1 MERPIIVGGSSG
13 KNGHAPITGFPSHW
27 LRFRPAQ
34 GPGRKMHPT
43 KRVAS
48 SFVCVWIVAIFVAGS
63 FGGNGERFLLGQA
76 TDLENRQRQN
86 ERIRGLA
93 ASDVGDAPLRC
104 SDSTTGT
111 GIYMGHVSGVE
122 GEGAF
127 DDVEVLLT
135 CGSRALERTVPGPD
149 GGFVFEGLPDG
160 DYVVTVRKTGYRGPP
175 ARRFRL
181 EGGVI
186 TSPPP
191 GAINREYVLAPL
203 DPDTFVYHWEED
215 QSTAGYDYSAHV
227 NQPLEVEF
235 LDESVEVSDS
245 SSAVRLNRD
254 YKILLVDS
262 AGGTWTKEHAY
273 RLLETIRTIPQEDRL
288 YPERKDRG
296 ASKWLLTSNHV
307 LNDIR
312 ITGGNVVSERTVLIS
327 EEAFVNASPRIALIE
342 GKRGRYYSQRLHHAL
357 VRFVTDN
364 GRHEASYEKILQER
378 FGVTT
383 RITEHTTYEA
393 LTAST
398 TGEGASRFQKFHSEE
413 IVQLINTLEEMPGG
427 MHKIPELKYLV
438 RRLDGTPHPLY
449 SEAPAVAWPD
459 SGYIEFMDTA
469 FLQASISAVHR
480 LILHEKAHF
489 LWAHLFDDRLK
500 ADWIELGGWYEDVRS
515 PSRWSTTK
523 QTEFVS
529 AYGHLK
535 NPNEDM
541 AESIAFFVINPD
553 KLKSRAIGKYEFVRD
568 RIMQGSFYISRIR
581 EDLTFEVYNLYPD
594 YVFPGKIRR
603 VDIRVTGA
611 AEEDKTVRIEVELH
625 ALDKVLEGAEKV
637 SMRVV
642 SEIDTYE
649 DVFLYPEGD
658 ARTGTVLS
666 GGFTLSKFA
675 KAGYW
680 FPTQIRI
687 WDAVGNERF
696 ERGDDFGWSLY
707 VNNPREDVT
716 PPQYVRN
723 SASLTKSV
731 ETREGQEI
739 QVIRASW
746 QVDENNGLIENNP
759 CYASINDELLETY
772 RFEEH
777 GDYDSQSERCEVLF
791 LMPHYMPSS
800 VYTMNY
806 IRMTDLALN
815 TTGVFFGDPGHLL
828 RPEQSFIDETA
839 QQIELV
845 TNNPDTEAPEV
856 DLNAIQVSAKPTNP
870 EAPNGETLVTLTFR
884 IRDNISGFTHAWL
897 NLRDPQGIEHE
908 YFGPD
913 PNRDKLFPSGDP
925 SQWTTYT
932 WTVVLPPGSAPG
944 TWGLAEMTVWD
955 RAENFQQ
962 YDFTEIIHFDVE
974 SD

>member
-1 MERPIIVGGSSG
+1 MERPIIVGGSSR

-111 GIYMGHVSGVE
+111 GIYMGHVSGIE

-273 RLLETIRTIPQEDRL
+273 RLLETIRTIPQDARL
-288 YPERKDRG
+288 YPERKNRG

-357 VRFVTDN
+357 VRFVT
-364 GRHEASYEKILQER
+364 
-378 FGVTT
+378 
-383 RITEHTTYEA
+383 
-393 LTAST
+393 
-398 TGEGASRFQKFHSEE
+398 
-413 IVQLINTLEEMPGG
+413 
-427 MHKIPELKYLV
+427 
-438 RRLDGTPHPLY
+438 
-449 SEAPAVAWPD
+449 
-459 SGYIEFMDTA
+459 
-469 FLQASISAVHR
+469 VH
-480 LILHEKAHF
+480 
-489 LWAHLFDDRLK
+489 
-500 ADWIELGGWYEDVRS
+500 
-515 PSRWSTTK
+515 
-523 QTEFVS
+523 
-529 AYGHLK
+529 
-535 NPNEDM
+535 
-541 AESIAFFVINPD
+541 
-553 KLKSRAIGKYEFVRD
+553 
-568 RIMQGSFYISRIR
+568 
-581 EDLTFEVYNLYPD
+581 NLYT
-594 YVFPGKIRR
+594 
-603 VDIRVTGA
+603 VT
-611 AEEDKTVRIEVELH
+611 H
-625 ALDKVLEGAEKV
+625 
-637 SMRVV
+637 
-642 SEIDTYE
+642 
-649 DVFLYPEGD
+649 
-658 ARTGTVLS
+658 
-666 GGFTLSKFA
+666 
-675 KAGYW
+675 
-680 FPTQIRI
+680 
-687 WDAVGNERF
+687 
-696 ERGDDFGWSLY
+696 
-707 VNNPREDVT
+707 
-716 PPQYVRN
+716 
-723 SASLTKSV
+723 
-731 ETREGQEI
+731 
-739 QVIRASW
+739 
-746 QVDENNGLIENNP
+746 
-759 CYASINDELLETY
+759 
-772 RFEEH
+772 
-777 GDYDSQSERCEVLF
+777 
-791 LMPHYMPSS
+791 
-800 VYTMNY
+800 
-806 IRMTDLALN
+806 
-815 TTGVFFGDPGHLL
+815 
-828 RPEQSFIDETA
+828 
-839 QQIELV
+839 
-845 TNNPDTEAPEV
+845 
-856 DLNAIQVSAKPTNP
+856 
-870 EAPNGETLVTLTFR
+870 
-884 IRDNISGFTHAWL
+884 
-897 NLRDPQGIEHE
+897 
-908 YFGPD
+908 
-913 PNRDKLFPSGDP
+913 
-925 SQWTTYT
+925 
-932 WTVVLPPGSAPG
+932 
-944 TWGLAEMTVWD
+944 
-955 RAENFQQ
+955 
-962 YDFTEIIHFDVE
+962 
-974 SD
+974 